1 VDGQLRAT
9 IEEKVVEGTLRP
21 VPTFTR
27 RDVRIPAVPNKAFA
41 IIGMRR
47 AGKTTFLWQIVQ
59 EHLLHGMPREYALY
73 FNFEDERLLD
83 LQARDLHL
91 IVETYYQLYPHT
103 RDRER
108 VLFLLDEIQRVSGW
122 ETFVRRLLDSETV
135 AVFLSGSSAR
145 MLAYELGTSMRG
157 RALPVVVF
165 PFSFREYLRHLGEAP
180 DRAFAHLRKAQR
192 SQIQARLR
200 QYLHE
205 GGFPEAVGLE
215 AVDRR
220 ELLMSYVDG
229 VILRDVVE
237 RYQVGNIGVLR
248 RLVRHLLSNPSAVFS
263 VNKFYNDLRSQGV
276 SVSKDTLHTL
286 LGHLED
292 AFLIR
297 TVPFFAYSQAQQ
309 RVHPRKVYPID
320 TGFIPFYTAPRP
332 FPVGH
337 ALETCVLLELLRRKM
352 EVSYLR
358 TASGYEVD
366 FVAFSPDGAVLL
378 IQACADL
385 SDSATHAREV
395 RALLDAASQFPNA
408 SLHIIMLETTPPPDA
423 HPAIQYHNA
432 AAWLLG
438 ES

>member
-1 VDGQLRAT
+1 
-9 IEEKVVEGTLRP
+9 
-21 VPTFTR
+21 
-27 RDVRIPAVPNKAFA
+27 
-41 IIGMRR
+41 MC
-47 AGKTTFLWQIVQ
+47 
-59 EHLLHGMPREYALY
+59 
-73 FNFEDERLLD
+73 
-83 LQARDLHL
+83 
-91 IVETYYQLYPHT
+91 
-103 RDRER
+103 
-108 VLFLLDEIQRVSGW
+108 
-122 ETFVRRLLDSETV
+122 
-135 AVFLSGSSAR
+135 VFLPCRTKRSRLSAC
-145 MLAYELGTSMRG
+145 
-157 RALPVVVF
+157 
-165 PFSFREYLRHLGEAP
+165 
-180 DRAFAHLRKAQR
+180 
-192 SQIQARLR
+192 LR

-248 RLVRHLLSNPSAVFS
+248 RLVRHLLSNPGAVFS

-395 RALLDAASQFPNA
+395 RALLDAAAQFPNA
-408 SLHIIMLETTPPPDA
+408 SLHIITLETAPPPDA